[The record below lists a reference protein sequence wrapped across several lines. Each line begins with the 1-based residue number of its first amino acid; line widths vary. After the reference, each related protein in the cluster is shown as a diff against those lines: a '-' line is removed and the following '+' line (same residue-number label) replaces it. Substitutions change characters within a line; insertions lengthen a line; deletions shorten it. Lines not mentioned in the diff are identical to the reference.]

1 MTPSELAS
9 VERIQRPTATRIL
22 GALVDAGLV
31 AREAAAGDRR
41 SANVRITREGSS
53 LLARTRQRKTAYLA
67 RRLEGLDEEELQALE
82 RAAAVLERLIER
94 EA

>member
-9 VERIQRPTATRIL
+9 AERIQRPTATRIL

-31 AREAAAGDRR
+31 AREAVEGDRR
-41 SANVRITREGSS
+41 SANVRITPQGSA
-53 LLARTRQRKTAYLA
+53 LLARARQRKTAYLA
-67 RRLEGLDEEELQALE
+67 RRLEALDEEELQTLE
-82 RAAAVLERLIER
+82 RASAVLERLIAG